1 MTLEKHIY
9 LFIIFFVVLWL
20 AYANLMIIYHKFYH
34 KMPKGIR
41 NILLYGLGVPFIIAD
56 VIFNIIYGS
65 IMFLELPNISS
76 KTHFKFMPTF
86 TERCADHL
94 EAEWNKEDKSWRFK
108 LARLICHYLLEP
120 WDPNH
125 CGLKALREAS
135 YIKEIAQ

>member
-1 MTLEKHIY
+1 MTLEEHIY

-20 AYANLMIIYHKFYH
+20 TYANLMIIYHKFYH

-65 IMFLELPNISS
+65 ILFLELPNF
-76 KTHFKFMPTF
+76 KNTHFKFMPTF
-86 TERCADHL
+86 TERCSRHL
-94 EAEWNKEDKSWRFK
+94 HNEWERQDKSWRYRIAYF
-108 LARLICHYLLEP
+108 LCHYLLEP

-125 CGLKALREAS
+125 CGMESLRKAS
-135 YIKEIAQ
+135 YLK